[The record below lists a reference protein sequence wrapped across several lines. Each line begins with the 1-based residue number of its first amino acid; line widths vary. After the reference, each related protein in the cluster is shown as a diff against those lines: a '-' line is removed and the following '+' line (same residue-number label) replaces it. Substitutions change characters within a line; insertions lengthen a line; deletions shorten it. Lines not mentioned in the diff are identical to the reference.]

1 MKRLTIALTVMALGV
16 YLMLQESGKKE
27 KKELRKISD
36 ATRKKIKKSHF
47 PGKEMLAVD

>member
-16 YLMLQESGKKE
+16 YLMLQETGQKQ
-27 KKELRKISD
+27 KKELRKAAD

-47 PGKEMLAVD
+47 PGKEMLATD

>member
-16 YLMLQESGKKE
+16 YLMLQETGKKQ
-27 KKELRKISD
+27 KKESKHAGD

-47 PGKEMLAVD
+47 PGKEILAAG